1 MGRPKRAAAAPSAP
15 KPKPFDGFKL
25 ALSGKFNSI
34 GYSQSQLET
43 VVKDLGGSVGP
54 RVDGST
60 THLVCTRD
68 DFDKQTTKVVAA
80 QDKDLPIVNSD
91 WLLECS
97 EKEQL
102 LSVDNYV
109 FSAQQKNGTV
119 SDAQSASAPAP
130 APSSTKTTVP
140 SRGKKRKADDEDEDS
155 KDDSQQKKKA
165 ANGSDMNGEE
175 EVKEVAEGQYIK
187 KRDFAIPV
195 DEHCPHSNRAVYIDP
210 DSGMIYDASLN
221 QSNSSH
227 NNNKFY
233 RVQVSPLISQAC
245 KRHDQLLMQYVHLD
259 CIRCTEEGV

>member
-1 MGRPKRAAAAPSAP
+1 MARPKRAAAAAAAP
-15 KPKPFDGFKL
+15 TPKPFDGFKL

-43 VVKDLGGSVGP
+43 VVKELGGTVGA

-60 THLVCTRD
+60 THLVCTQD

-80 QDKDLPIVNSD
+80 QGKDLPIVNSD

-97 EKEQL
+97 EKEGL
-102 LSVDNYV
+102 IPVDNYV
-109 FSAQQKNGTV
+109 FSSQQKNGTA
-119 SDAQSASAPAP
+119 SNAPSAPSP
-130 APSSTKTTVP
+130 PTTTTTTVP
-140 SRGKKRKADDEDEDS
+140 SRGKKRKADEEDGKAKDES
-155 KDDSQQKKKA
+155 QKKKA
-165 ANGSDMNGEE
+165 ANSSDVNGMEE
-175 EVKEVAEGQYIK
+175 EKEVAEGQFIK

-233 RVQVSPLISQAC
+233 RVQVSPMVFLTC
-245 KRHDQLLMQYVHLD
+245 RRHGLYSCV
-259 CIRCTEEGV
+259 CPF